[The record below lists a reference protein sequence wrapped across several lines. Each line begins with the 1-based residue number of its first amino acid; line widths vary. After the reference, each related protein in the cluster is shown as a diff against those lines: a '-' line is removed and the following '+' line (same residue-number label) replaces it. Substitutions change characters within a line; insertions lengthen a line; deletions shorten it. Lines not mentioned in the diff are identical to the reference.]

1 MMNVMNLLSENEML
15 NTFAGGWVT
24 YNIDGVKYQYMLQNN
39 QKFSMLNI
47 STKKK
52 C

>member
-15 NTFAGGWVT
+15 NTF
-24 YNIDGVKYQYMLQNN
+24 IEYMLQNN
-39 QKFSMLNI
+39 KKFSMLNI